1 MYESISCNL
10 VSILMLNSDDANK
23 YQRDNNSWKE
33 LVNELPFSNELS
45 SVSLGLISISFFENL
60 IKELNSENLNDLN
73 DLSNVKINNLLI
85 NLNDSFKILNENIN
99 LEFLKGLKFF
109 KEIIELIKFF
119 DSCNDINLDKSI
131 IDTFKNCEYIVEK
144 ILHSQ
149 KI

>member
-10 VSILMLNSDDANK
+10 ISILMVNSDDSNK
-23 YQRDNNSWKE
+23 YERDNNSWKE
-33 LVNELPFSNELS
+33 LINELPFANELS
-45 SVSLGLISISFFENL
+45 SISLGLISISFFENL

-73 DLSNVKINNLLI
+73 NLSNIKINNLLI
-85 NLNDSFKILNENIN
+85 NLNDSFKILNDNIN

-131 IDTFKNCEYIVEK
+131 IDTFKNCEYIIEK
-144 ILHSQ
+144 ILQSQ